1 MTRSAR
7 IDRGAGLPL
16 LALLLLGAGAASAA
30 DLPKKAPGGDPLFMD
45 TVNVSVINV
54 DVYVTDK
61 KTNTPVT
68 GLTRDDFEIL
78 EDNKPMSITNFFA
91 VNGGKPIGLPEPP
104 PPPAPAAGD
113 KTPPP
118 LPDRSTRDDHS
129 LIPEDQRLWLIVYI
143 DNYNIHPFNR
153 NRVMRELRVFLNT
166 KLHRGD
172 EVMLVSYD
180 RSLHVRRSFTSDPDL
195 ITSSLVEL
203 EKFSGDAVSQDSS
216 RKDALRNIDQAQS
229 PTEALNYAHSYAE
242 EVFNDLSFSIDALK
256 DTVNALAGVPG
267 RKAVLYVSDG
277 LPMSAGQEAFFAV
290 QEKYQTQTTTLSDS
304 TQFDASRRFT
314 ELANQAN
321 ANRVSFYTIS
331 AAGLQVYSSISAENQ
346 GNGSAG
352 SSTFID
358 SIQMQN
364 MASPMQFLAEKTG
377 GIAVVNANIVMPYLD
392 RIARDFDTFYS
403 LGYSPPHYGDGRYH
417 KVTVKLKKK
426 GYELRHRE
434 GYRDKSAEAQMSD
447 GTLAAL
453 RFPFEENPLAIQL
466 DIGTATQRS
475 DGYWLVQVNVKIP
488 LGKIVMVPRDK
499 THEGRVRLFIAAID
513 TEGGTSEVQQTPVPI
528 SVPNADFPS
537 ISGKHYTY
545 TISLLMRGG
554 DQTVAVGVR
563 NDVAAQ
569 TSFVSTGVRVGGG
582 R

>member
-1 MTRSAR
+1 MTRFAR
-7 IDRGAGLPL
+7 FDRNGWAILAG
-16 LALLLLGAGAASAA
+16 LLLLLHSGGAKAAEP
-30 DLPKKAPGGDPLFMD
+30 PKKAPGSDPLFMD

-61 KTNTPVT
+61 KTNAPIT
-68 GLTRDDFEIL
+68 GLTRDDFEIS
-78 EDNKPMSITNFFA
+78 EDNKPMTISNFFA
-91 VNGGKPIGLPEPP
+91 VNGGKPVGVQAPVAPPLEPG
-104 PPPAPAAGD
+104 A
-113 KTPPP
+113 PPP
-118 LPDRSTRDDHS
+118 LPDRSTRDDNTTK
-129 LIPEDQRLWLIVYI
+129 IPEDQRLWLVVYI

-195 ITSSLVEL
+195 VTSSLVDL
-203 EKFSGDAVSQDSS
+203 EKFSGDAVSQDST
-216 RKDALRNIDQAQS
+216 RKDALHNISQAQS
-229 PTEALNYAHSYAE
+229 SDEAMNYARSYAE

-256 DTVNALAGVPG
+256 DSVNALAGMPG
-267 RKAVLYVSDG
+267 RKAILYVSDG
-277 LPMSAGQEAFFAV
+277 LPMTAGQEAFFAV
-290 QEKYQTQTTTLSDS
+290 QEKYTATTTSMIDAN
-304 TQFDASRRFT
+304 QYDASMRFT

-352 SSTFID
+352 SDTFID

-364 MASPMQFLAEKTG
+364 MESPLQFLAEKTG
-377 GIAVVNANIVMPYLD
+377 GIAVINANIVMPYLD

-426 GYELRHRE
+426 GYVLRHRE

-453 RFPFEENPLAIQL
+453 RFPFEENPLNVRL

-488 LGKIVMVPRDK
+488 LGKLTLVPRDK

-513 TEGGTSEVQQTPVPI
+513 AEGGTSEVQQTPVPI
-528 SVPNADFPS
+528 TIPNADFPT
-537 ISGKHYTY
+537 IGAKHYTY
-545 TISLLMRGG
+545 TVSLLMRGG
-554 DQTVAVGVR
+554 DQKVAVGVR
-563 NDVAAQ
+563 DDVASQA
-569 TSFVSTGVRVGGG
+569 SFVSTGVRVGA